1 MGPGR
6 KVMKGGLWPHEGGSW
21 GQPTVGSQSI
31 GSSAGSR
38 HQPPSHWETA
48 EVKPSCG
55 FLTIE
60 IGRVHECVGV
70 CVCVCVCVSVPGG
83 FSTLDFHP
91 SHSAVI
97 CLHFLVRFDLNT
109 RVLV

>member
-70 CVCVCVCVSVPGG
+70 CVCVCVSQVGSPHWTSTRATLLSSVC
-83 FSTLDFHP
+83 
-91 SHSAVI
+91 I
-97 CLHFLVRFDLNT
+97 FL
-109 RVLV
+109 